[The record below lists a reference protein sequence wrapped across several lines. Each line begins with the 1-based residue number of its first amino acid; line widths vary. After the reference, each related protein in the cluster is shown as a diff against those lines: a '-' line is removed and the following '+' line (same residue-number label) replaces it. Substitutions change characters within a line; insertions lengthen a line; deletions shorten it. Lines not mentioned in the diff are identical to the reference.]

1 MEERVAHIYAG
12 ILGPL
17 AFLTSLANGAFHARQ
32 VDVILLS
39 AWVSLVVF
47 SMLGYAAGWLAAR
60 IVEDAVRGRIAAEA
74 AAQSSAPK
82 VTAN

>member
-32 VDVILLS
+32 VEAVLLS

-47 SMLGYAAGWLAAR
+47 SALGYAAGWVAAR
-60 IVEDAVRGRIAAEA
+60 IVEEAVRDRIAAQGSA
-74 AAQSSAPK
+74 AEVKAS
-82 VTAN
+82 